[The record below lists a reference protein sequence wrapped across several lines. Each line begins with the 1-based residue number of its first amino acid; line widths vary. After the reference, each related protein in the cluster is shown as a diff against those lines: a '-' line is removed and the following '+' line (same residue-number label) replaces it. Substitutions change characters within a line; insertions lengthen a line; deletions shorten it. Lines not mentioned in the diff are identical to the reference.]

1 MNAHKDIV
9 IIIMSM
15 NTLTPARA
23 GPHFY

>member
-9 IIIMSM
+9 IIIMSI